1 MVARLSAEERVQLEQ
16 QRESLQLELLLVET
30 RLRSD
35 EAMRLQQEGRRVD
48 VRPRLRRDWRLWI
61 GR

>member
-16 QRESLQLELLLVET
+16 QRESLRLELLLVET

-35 EAMRLQQEGRRVD
+35 EAMRLQQEGQRVD